1 MFLKHEKS
9 EMDDFERKQ
18 NLVLNVN
25 TYKNFN
31 SLRIYGV
38 KVFNGYPCKH
48 FNAKMVLFEE
58 VCIKGTS
65 FMKHPVCIVCG
76 CIESGGLRLT
86 EVS

>member
-1 MFLKHEKS
+1 MGVFFLHVYMFSKHEKS

-48 FNAKMVLFEE
+48 FKTARMQVFLACSLVLN
-58 VCIKGTS
+58 
-65 FMKHPVCIVCG
+65 M
-76 CIESGGLRLT
+76 L
-86 EVS
+86 